1 VVLEA
6 GYAKVDIVPAGELHL
21 IGTYSRRP
29 RIPDRIRDGLVARA
43 LALRR
48 GDRQVVI
55 VSADL
60 LCISE
65 ELHLEVVGR
74 LPDLGPGSVFL
85 AATHTHSSYGGFFR
99 SNAAEKMLGAHRPE
113 IFDFLSGKLAGLADL
128 ARADLGPARALCAT
142 GEVPGLVSS
151 RRQEGGTFDDLMV
164 LLRLERSDKRPIDL
178 VAASG
183 HPVIGCERE
192 PRTLSGDYPGEF
204 CRRLE
209 EQGSL
214 PVFLSAG
221 LGGASILFP
230 EFKMDLERHLDLVT
244 GLLLKGHRRAADDL
258 QVIQDQTLR
267 TEFFHLPHGK
277 HQSRI
282 FSGLGAKGKIL
293 DAAFWPLRRWLTRS
307 LRAALPLENGV
318 PVHLV
323 RLGDFLL
330 AGSAAE
336 LGVSVV
342 QGIRAAAAR
351 RGMPAAM
358 VASLVDGYAG
368 YTHLSPL
375 YRRWPEKGYRFM
387 ALYENSLAA
396 FGHDLGDRIVE
407 AVRRRMG

>member
-6 GYAKVDIVPAGELHL
+6 GYSKVDILPKGELHL
-21 IGTYSRRP
+21 IGTYARRP

-43 LALRR
+43 LALRSQ
-48 GDRQVVI
+48 GRQVVI
-55 VSADL
+55 ISADL

-65 ELHLEVVGR
+65 ELHLEVVER
-74 LPDLGPGSVFL
+74 LSGLGPESVFL

-99 SNAAEKMLGAHRPE
+99 SNAAAKMLGAYRPE
-113 IFDFLSGKLAGLADL
+113 IFDFLAGKLAGLVDA
-128 ARADLGPARALCAT
+128 ARADLGPARAIYAT

-151 RRQEGGTFDDLMV
+151 RRQEGGTFDDLMI

-192 PRTLSGDYPGEF
+192 LRTVSGDYPGEF

-209 EQGSL
+209 QEGSY

-230 EFKMDLERHLDLVT
+230 EFKMDLDRHLDLVC
-244 GLLLKGHRRAADDL
+244 GLLMKGHRRAADNL
-258 QVIQDQTLR
+258 QVLADQTLQ
-267 TEFFHLPHGK
+267 TGFFHLPHDK

-282 FSGLGAKGKIL
+282 FAGLGARGKIL

-318 PVHLV
+318 PIHLV

-342 QGIRAAAAR
+342 QGIRTAAAR

-368 YTHLSPL
+368 YTHLSPV

-407 AVRRRMG
+407 AIDQKLD

>member
-1 VVLEA
+1 VLQA
-6 GYAKVDIVPAGELHL
+6 GYAKIDIVPPGELHL
-21 IGTYSRRP
+21 IGTYARRP
-29 RIPDRIRDGLVARA
+29 RIPGRIRDRLLARA
-43 LALRR
+43 LALRC
-48 GDRQVVI
+48 GDRQVVV

-65 ELHLEVVGR
+65 ELHLAVVDR
-74 LPDLGPGSVFL
+74 LSEPGPETVFL
-85 AATHTHSSYGGFFR
+85 AATHTHTSYGGFFR

-113 IFDFLSGKLAGLADL
+113 IFDFLTGRLAGLVDA
-128 ARADLGPARALCAT
+128 ARADLGPARAACAS

-151 RRQEGGTFDDLMV
+151 RRQALGTFDDQMI
-164 LLRLERSDKRPIDL
+164 LLRLERADKRPIDL
-178 VAASG
+178 IAASG
-183 HPVIGCERE
+183 HPVIGSERE
-192 PRTLSGDYPGEF
+192 PRMVSGDYPGEF

-209 EQGSL
+209 QEGSC

-230 EFKMDLERHLDLVT
+230 EFKMDLERHLDLVC
-244 GLLLKGHRRAADDL
+244 GLLMKGHRRAADSL
-258 QVIQDQTLR
+258 RVIGEQSLR
-267 TEFFHLPHGK
+267 AEFFRLPHGK

-282 FSGLGAKGKIL
+282 FSGLGTGGKLL

-307 LRAALPLENGV
+307 LHSALPLENGV

-323 RLGDFLL
+323 RLGDFVL

-342 QGIRAAAAR
+342 QGIRAAAVR
-351 RGMPAAM
+351 RGIPVAM

-368 YTHLSPL
+368 YTHLSPV
-375 YRRWPEKGYRFM
+375 YRLRPEKGYRFM

-407 AVRRRMG
+407 AVEQRLD